1 MAAYVISDVEMV
13 DPELFEK
20 YRALAPATIAQY
32 GGRYLVR
39 GGKIQTIEG
48 DWKPK
53 QIVIVE
59 FPTMQRALEWYR
71 SPRVRRSAEGARK
84 SAKQKPDFCRR
95 RFLAVL

>member
-20 YRALAPATIAQY
+20 YRALAPGTIAQY
-32 GGRYLVR
+32 GGRYLAR

-53 QIVIVE
+53 TDRHRRVSNYAKSARMVS
-59 FPTMQRALEWYR
+59 L
-71 SPRVRRSAEGARK
+71 SRVRRGAEGA
-84 SAKQKPDFCRR
+84 
-95 RFLAVL
+95 